1 MTIIVTVIVTIIII
15 IITISMAI
23 IVIIS
28 SLPVE
33 LSCEVVHVV
42 NEKLLSVN

>member
-1 MTIIVTVIVTIIII
+1 MTIIVTVIVTIII